1 MRRSS
6 VAAGAGLP
14 TRRGTASKLCG
25 WRKVGDAG
33 PIPALEQ
40 AVRIA
45 VRRRPVALR
54 RRTRCPSRA
63 NEARQTDPLW
73 IRRRWAETRR
83 DLVLRLWRAVRSTI
97 RPASVRHRTSW
108 PSSGTA
114 PRPAARLDPQHRVPD
129 RVFHHA
135 PGRAERT
142 GDDIAEPV
150 QGQRHPACPAEK
162 QQYLAWRPGARAEHE
177 PEWHDR
183 AQELGNSRGGRT
195 MWSRFSHPTSGHGL
209 GLSVSSSLF
218 CPFYPR
224 SASWHKPEA
233 QPPRSLLEDEPAA
246 CDPVCAHDGVPEAT

>member
-97 RPASVRHRTSW
+97 RPASVRHRTSG

-114 PRPAARLDPQHRVPD
+114 PRPAARLDPQHAYQIAFSIMPRAARIEPTTTSLSPYRANDTPPAQQRNSNTLRGV
-129 RVFHHA
+129 RERGRNTSQSGTIA
-135 PGRAERT
+135 PRSLAIPVAVARCGQGFRTHKRAR
-142 GDDIAEPV
+142 
-150 QGQRHPACPAEK
+150 
-162 QQYLAWRPGARAEHE
+162 
-177 PEWHDR
+177 
-183 AQELGNSRGGRT
+183 
-195 MWSRFSHPTSGHGL
+195 L
-209 GLSVSSSLF
+209 GLSVSSRLF
-218 CPFYPR
+218 CPFYPC